1 MTQRQDDTPT
11 RPTPIAAADLDGF
24 RKDPRD
30 GARFATVR
38 SALRA
43 GGQGELLAEV
53 CELRAPFEPN
63 PSKAA
68 DLWAEAGE
76 VRAVLGHAAAAERDL
91 RAACALDPA
100 HEQAAARLVETFL
113 TTGRPAEAGD
123 VLEAELDELTKRA
136 EANPGKA
143 KTDRAGTTRRA
154 ARHRTAAALWDQQL
168 GRIDRALAHWQ
179 AAWRLEP
186 ERTDALAAA
195 RALYAS
201 LGDDA
206 MVAKLYRA
214 ELDVLGDKAP
224 PVGRAKLWLAL
235 AKVELRRG
243 DGKAA
248 AAAADR
254 AVRLDAEAAAARE
267 LLAEIYGS
275 PAWAATADDP
285 AAGARKASE
294 LYGELGRAAFAAG
307 DASAGLGYLRRAV
320 GADPYH
326 AGAATALEA
335 ALRAAERWDEL
346 DRLLA
351 QRAALAAYAGADD
364 ERRALVA
371 QRVELFERQRP
382 DRGQLITALTEL
394 ASLEPPRG
402 PAATRLRTLLRE
414 DQRFAEL
421 IAQHE
426 RDLAGLGGEPAAQV
440 AELLELATLVRD
452 HGQDKDRA
460 AELLHQALSLDPTND
475 DALARYV
482 EHFRERRDFRGLCDL
497 YEFSLDN
504 AREAGAATGELV
516 RRLEEIAQIC
526 ELRLGDV
533 PRALDAWRR
542 IEELEP
548 GGPKAREAIRRLS
561 GRAKQWEQL
570 VAVLEGE
577 AAAAATGGERAD
589 TLRRIATTYRERQV
603 EPRRAIALYE
613 EVLELRPDDEVAPKA
628 LIELYEREGDDAG
641 LARTLRRQLE
651 LDARRLGD
659 DPAVRAGAPR
669 EWPVGKRIERLTA
682 LRKLA
687 TMCETRLGDV
697 DGVVYA
703 ASGVLEIIPGD
714 RDALD
719 RMARAL
725 EQAGDK
731 KRLIQTLEYHAAAAT
746 GPAERAKIMR
756 RLARMAV
763 DDGDHARALERWE
776 QALKAA
782 PTDEE
787 ALAAVADLYE
797 AAQRWGELAAVLE
810 RLDLVRYPPTAAAPE
825 PGSAAAALRAR
836 DLTRY
841 AVIVDDKLGDGQRA
855 IKAWERLRE
864 VTPRDRAALEALA
877 RLYRGAARY
886 RELAD
891 LLAVHA
897 EVYAV
902 DDLAKATAAARERA
916 SVLADRLGATDE
928 ACKQLERL
936 VAELAPTDLDAHSL
950 LRRLYEA
957 RGDFQSA
964 VRIAER
970 ELYLLAEPAAKI
982 ARALEI
988 GVTCRDRLG
997 DAARA
1002 LQAYERVLA
1011 IDPHHDEALAA
1022 AAELHERLGDLKGA
1036 LAVLERRLARTEER
1050 RTRRGLHQRIATLT
1064 AEKLGDHRGGM
1075 KAWRRAHDEAPEP
1088 STLAE
1093 LRRAAEAYGLW
1104 RELAEVYDGERK
1116 RLAGAGDPAALVA
1129 IDRELAAVCER
1140 RLSDRP
1146 RAMAA
1151 LSEALAAT
1159 PRDRDLLAEL
1169 ERLAAEADQRPLW
1182 RQVVDGHDLAL
1193 RANGGAARA
1202 ELHANKARLLDDKLG
1217 DPKAAA
1223 AELLAAFAWDPDRE
1237 DTRTA
1242 LYKLAGKSRTWADV
1256 LAVETALAERATGG
1270 ERLAALRRRAQ
1281 VIEEQQKDL
1290 PRAFRGHLV
1299 GFMLAPEDADTLAHL
1314 WRLARAIGKYRD
1326 IDRTPKP
1333 EPPAAPIQLE
1343 RELPP
1348 PEPVGR
1354 AAAATEEL
1362 VLPDSGD
1369 LVDDDDLAEFG
1380 DLSVGDS
1387 TQPLDIDELLPPAQ
1401 ALAKASAPPPPTGK
1415 PRLPP
1420 PPPRPPKIVPR
1431 TQPPPAPRKAQAA
1444 VRRPPLPQLPHRPFE
1459 SPWEELAA
1467 AYDLLP
1473 ATDGDA
1479 KVRWLYRAA
1488 EAWENGAREVGRAF
1502 DTLARALE
1510 LARRGPTGDAEAR
1523 ARLHRFAG
1531 DHDTW
1536 DRLAALYEGLAED
1549 THTPAA
1555 AVELL
1560 MEVAA
1565 IRERQGAGPRAEAQ
1579 YRRILGMRPDDRV
1592 ARGKLEAL
1600 YRAGQR
1606 WVELAASLEE
1616 RTDPRLGTAAPEAER
1631 PTLLRELAAIYDGH
1645 LGHPHDAIDT
1655 LERLRTLAPTEVAVL
1670 RELGALYGKVGRW
1683 SKVIEAHAKI
1693 VEVADGTPEA
1703 REALRAIAQVYES
1716 ELELP
1721 ERAIEHYQQLVGQWP
1736 DDLDALAALDRLCQ
1750 GAARWTE
1757 LAEVLR
1763 RRAALAAAP
1772 TERAALLAR
1781 RAQILS
1787 DWLGAPEEA
1796 AAALRHARTIAPGDP
1811 ALTEQLL
1818 AALIAAGRHREA
1830 VAVIEGRLEGLG
1842 PEAAA
1847 GERAALH
1854 LRLAQLRLDG
1864 LGDTAG
1870 ARAAVGAALALVPT
1884 HPTALAMLARLADGD
1899 DDPRIFVDAKL
1910 REAEAA
1916 TDDEARVAA
1925 LYDAGVALRDRVGD
1939 TAGARAAFER
1949 VVAVRPYH
1957 ADAVWA
1963 LAGLIE
1969 QGGDPDSAAK
1979 LLEQRLGDD
1988 ALAAP
1993 ERARI
1998 LTQLAALARAGGIEL
2013 VAERRMLEALAADP
2027 GCTPAVIALADLY
2040 ADASRWDDLELFLR
2054 GALSDGVPG
2063 APPII
2068 TAELHRRLAA
2078 CYERLGRD
2086 DDAYETLLTADRL
2099 HRGHIGVKL
2108 ALGEN
2113 RYKAKRWREAALHLG
2128 ALATH
2133 DEAPRHAAE
2142 VAVGLYHAALAEIRS
2157 LRPEKAPA
2165 LYARA
2170 LELRPS
2176 FGPALSAMAE
2186 LALEANQ
2193 PARAYEF
2200 LARQATATDEPGERL
2215 RLFEAL
2221 GDMALQMLSDE
2232 DKALV
2237 CYQAA
2242 VGAANP
2248 LDARHLPL
2256 LEKLLE
2262 RQDLAGDHGGAA
2274 RTAELMA
2281 AFGANGPDRA
2291 ARLDRAARDYLV
2303 AGDRE
2308 RARDASARAVAAD
2321 PYSLDAVELASELA
2335 LAAGDVDGATDMLGR
2350 FLSGKDDGAA
2360 ADRPRRAALWLRL
2373 GEARRE
2379 RGDAKSAHAAFE
2391 RAIAVAPR
2399 AEAAT
2404 AARQAL
2410 LPVLAADPTR
2420 RAELCELRRA
2430 LAETAGRAA
2439 EVAAWSDELRRA
2451 ERTDEAAAALDLA
2464 VALGATPDLHQTAFR
2479 TIHPARAMAADE
2491 PYRGSLDA
2499 EARARFLHDPDLD
2512 RLGPIFATL
2521 AEAAGQLWPD
2531 PDEALARAEVRAARR
2546 IAGSSSP
2553 AALAFVRIAAA
2564 LGCGPASLY
2573 ATDDP
2578 AAPELRLVCAGTP
2591 IVVFGP
2597 RASAAVDP
2605 ARRFALGTI
2614 AELTRPERAVVA
2626 GQPPAEVATLLAS
2639 LVRGFAAPALHGA
2652 VARWVGD
2659 PDVQRARDEA
2669 LRGALPVRLRQRFEQ
2684 LFAEL
2689 PADALDLHRHRAA
2702 LARVAERAGLL
2713 VSGDCAAA
2721 LVEPTGGP
2729 AAVVRTVTDPDYP
2742 ALRARL
2748 GVAVA

>member
-1193 RANGGAARA
+1193 RAIGGAARA

-1354 AAAATEEL
+1354 VAAATEEL
-1362 VLPDSGD
+1362 ALPDSGD

-1420 PPPRPPKIVPR
+1420 PPPRPAEDRAAHPAAAGAAQGPGR
-1431 TQPPPAPRKAQAA
+1431 GPPPA
-1444 VRRPPLPQLPHRPFE
+1444 
-1459 SPWEELAA
+1459 AA
-1467 AYDLLP
+1467 AAP
-1473 ATDGDA
+1473 APALRVAVG
-1479 KVRWLYRAA
+1479 
-1488 EAWENGAREVGRAF
+1488 GAGRRLRPVAGHRRRRQGALAVSRRRGLGERRSRGRAR
-1502 DTLARALE
+1502 LRYPGPRPRAG
-1510 LARRGPTGDAEAR
+1510 AAWADRRRRGPG
-1523 ARLHRFAG
+1523 
-1531 DHDTW
+1531 
-1536 DRLAALYEGLAED
+1536 
-1549 THTPAA
+1549 AA
-1555 AVELL
+1555 ASVRRRSRHLGSPGRA
-1560 MEVAA
+1560 V
-1565 IRERQGAGPRAEAQ
+1565 RGPGR
-1579 YRRILGMRPDDRV
+1579 
-1592 ARGKLEAL
+1592 
-1600 YRAGQR
+1600 
-1606 WVELAASLEE
+1606 
-1616 RTDPRLGTAAPEAER
+1616 
-1631 PTLLRELAAIYDGH
+1631 
-1645 LGHPHDAIDT
+1645 GHPHPGG
-1655 LERLRTLAPTEVAVL
+1655 RGRAP
-1670 RELGALYGKVGRW
+1670 
-1683 SKVIEAHAKI
+1683 
-1693 VEVADGTPEA
+1693 DGGGGDP
-1703 REALRAIAQVYES
+1703 RA
-1716 ELELP
+1716 P
-1721 ERAIEHYQQLVGQWP
+1721 G
-1736 DDLDALAALDRLCQ
+1736 
-1750 GAARWTE
+1750 
-1757 LAEVLR
+1757 
-1763 RRAALAAAP
+1763 RRAAGRGAVPPDPRDAP
-1772 TERAALLAR
+1772 RRSRGPRQAR
-1781 RAQILS
+1781 GPVPR
-1787 DWLGAPEEA
+1787 
-1796 AAALRHARTIAPGDP
+1796 RP
-1811 ALTEQLL
+1811 ALGR
-1818 AALIAAGRHREA
+1818 AGGVSRGAHRSAAGHR
-1830 VAVIEGRLEGLG
+1830 
-1842 PEAAA
+1842 
-1847 GERAALH
+1847 
-1854 LRLAQLRLDG
+1854 
-1864 LGDTAG
+1864 G
-1870 ARAAVGAALALVPT
+1870 ARGRTP
-1884 HPTALAMLARLADGD
+1884 
-1899 DDPRIFVDAKL
+1899 DA
-1910 REAEAA
+1910 
-1916 TDDEARVAA
+1916 
-1925 LYDAGVALRDRVGD
+1925 
-1939 TAGARAAFER
+1939 
-1949 VVAVRPYH
+1949 P
-1957 ADAVWA
+1957 
-1963 LAGLIE
+1963 
-1969 QGGDPDSAAK
+1969 
-1979 LLEQRLGDD
+1979 
-1988 ALAAP
+1988 
-1993 ERARI
+1993 
-1998 LTQLAALARAGGIEL
+1998 ARAGGDL
-2013 VAERRMLEALAADP
+2013 RRSPRPPPRRDRHPRA
-2027 GCTPAVIALADLY
+2027 PAHV
-2040 ADASRWDDLELFLR
+2040 
-2054 GALSDGVPG
+2054 G
-2063 APPII
+2063 
-2068 TAELHRRLAA
+2068 
-2078 CYERLGRD
+2078 
-2086 DDAYETLLTADRL
+2086 ADRG
-2099 HRGHIGVKL
+2099 R
-2108 ALGEN
+2108 
-2113 RYKAKRWREAALHLG
+2113 
-2128 ALATH
+2128 
-2133 DEAPRHAAE
+2133 
-2142 VAVGLYHAALAEIRS
+2142 
-2157 LRPEKAPA
+2157 
-2165 LYARA
+2165 
-2170 LELRPS
+2170 
-2176 FGPALSAMAE
+2176 
-2186 LALEANQ
+2186 
-2193 PARAYEF
+2193 
-2200 LARQATATDEPGERL
+2200 
-2215 RLFEAL
+2215 
-2221 GDMALQMLSDE
+2221 
-2232 DKALV
+2232 
-2237 CYQAA
+2237 
-2242 VGAANP
+2242 
-2248 LDARHLPL
+2248 
-2256 LEKLLE
+2256 
-2262 RQDLAGDHGGAA
+2262 GAA
-2274 RTAELMA
+2274 RARRALRQGRAVEQ
-2281 AFGANGPDRA
+2281 GHRGPRQDR
-2291 ARLDRAARDYLV
+2291 RGRRRNPRGPRGPARDRPGL
-2303 AGDRE
+2303 RE
-2308 RARDASARAVAAD
+2308 RARV
-2321 PYSLDAVELASELA
+2321 
-2335 LAAGDVDGATDMLGR
+2335 
-2350 FLSGKDDGAA
+2350 
-2360 ADRPRRAALWLRL
+2360 
-2373 GEARRE
+2373 
-2379 RGDAKSAHAAFE
+2379 
-2391 RAIAVAPR
+2391 
-2399 AEAAT
+2399 
-2404 AARQAL
+2404 
-2410 LPVLAADPTR
+2410 
-2420 RAELCELRRA
+2420 
-2430 LAETAGRAA
+2430 
-2439 EVAAWSDELRRA
+2439 
-2451 ERTDEAAAALDLA
+2451 
-2464 VALGATPDLHQTAFR
+2464 
-2479 TIHPARAMAADE
+2479 
-2491 PYRGSLDA
+2491 
-2499 EARARFLHDPDLD
+2499 ARARD
-2512 RLGPIFATL
+2512 R
-2521 AEAAGQLWPD
+2521 
-2531 PDEALARAEVRAARR
+2531 ALPAARR
-2546 IAGSSSP
+2546 P
-2553 AALAFVRIAAA
+2553 
-2564 LGCGPASLY
+2564 
-2573 ATDDP
+2573 
-2578 AAPELRLVCAGTP
+2578 
-2591 IVVFGP
+2591 
-2597 RASAAVDP
+2597 
-2605 ARRFALGTI
+2605 
-2614 AELTRPERAVVA
+2614 
-2626 GQPPAEVATLLAS
+2626 
-2639 LVRGFAAPALHGA
+2639 
-2652 VARWVGD
+2652 VAR
-2659 PDVQRARDEA
+2659 
-2669 LRGALPVRLRQRFEQ
+2669 
-2684 LFAEL
+2684 
-2689 PADALDLHRHRAA
+2689 
-2702 LARVAERAGLL
+2702 
-2713 VSGDCAAA
+2713 
-2721 LVEPTGGP
+2721 
-2729 AAVVRTVTDPDYP
+2729 
-2742 ALRARL
+2742 
-2748 GVAVA
+2748 

>member
-1 MTQRQDDTPT
+1 
-11 RPTPIAAADLDGF
+11 
-24 RKDPRD
+24 
-30 GARFATVR
+30 
-38 SALRA
+38 
-43 GGQGELLAEV
+43 
-53 CELRAPFEPN
+53 
-63 PSKAA
+63 
-68 DLWAEAGE
+68 
-76 VRAVLGHAAAAERDL
+76 
-91 RAACALDPA
+91 
-100 HEQAAARLVETFL
+100 
-113 TTGRPAEAGD
+113 
-123 VLEAELDELTKRA
+123 
-136 EANPGKA
+136 
-143 KTDRAGTTRRA
+143 
-154 ARHRTAAALWDQQL
+154 
-168 GRIDRALAHWQ
+168 
-179 AAWRLEP
+179 
-186 ERTDALAAA
+186 
-195 RALYAS
+195 
-201 LGDDA
+201 
-206 MVAKLYRA
+206 
-214 ELDVLGDKAP
+214 
-224 PVGRAKLWLAL
+224 
-235 AKVELRRG
+235 
-243 DGKAA
+243 
-248 AAAADR
+248 
-254 AVRLDAEAAAARE
+254 
-267 LLAEIYGS
+267 
-275 PAWAATADDP
+275 
-285 AAGARKASE
+285 
-294 LYGELGRAAFAAG
+294 
-307 DASAGLGYLRRAV
+307 
-320 GADPYH
+320 
-326 AGAATALEA
+326 
-335 ALRAAERWDEL
+335 
-346 DRLLA
+346 
-351 QRAALAAYAGADD
+351 
-364 ERRALVA
+364 
-371 QRVELFERQRP
+371 
-382 DRGQLITALTEL
+382 
-394 ASLEPPRG
+394 
-402 PAATRLRTLLRE
+402 
-414 DQRFAEL
+414 
-421 IAQHE
+421 
-426 RDLAGLGGEPAAQV
+426 
-440 AELLELATLVRD
+440 
-452 HGQDKDRA
+452 
-460 AELLHQALSLDPTND
+460 
-475 DALARYV
+475 
-482 EHFRERRDFRGLCDL
+482 
-497 YEFSLDN
+497 
-504 AREAGAATGELV
+504 
-516 RRLEEIAQIC
+516 
-526 ELRLGDV
+526 
-533 PRALDAWRR
+533 
-542 IEELEP
+542 
-548 GGPKAREAIRRLS
+548 
-561 GRAKQWEQL
+561 
-570 VAVLEGE
+570 
-577 AAAAATGGERAD
+577 
-589 TLRRIATTYRERQV
+589 
-603 EPRRAIALYE
+603 
-613 EVLELRPDDEVAPKA
+613 
-628 LIELYEREGDDAG
+628 
-641 LARTLRRQLE
+641 
-651 LDARRLGD
+651 
-659 DPAVRAGAPR
+659 
-669 EWPVGKRIERLTA
+669 
-682 LRKLA
+682 
-687 TMCETRLGDV
+687 
-697 DGVVYA
+697 
-703 ASGVLEIIPGD
+703 
-714 RDALD
+714 
-719 RMARAL
+719 
-725 EQAGDK
+725 
-731 KRLIQTLEYHAAAAT
+731 
-746 GPAERAKIMR
+746 
-756 RLARMAV
+756 
-763 DDGDHARALERWE
+763 
-776 QALKAA
+776 
-782 PTDEE
+782 
-787 ALAAVADLYE
+787 
-797 AAQRWGELAAVLE
+797 
-810 RLDLVRYPPTAAAPE
+810 
-825 PGSAAAALRAR
+825 
-836 DLTRY
+836 
-841 AVIVDDKLGDGQRA
+841 
-855 IKAWERLRE
+855 
-864 VTPRDRAALEALA
+864 
-877 RLYRGAARY
+877 
-886 RELAD
+886 
-891 LLAVHA
+891 
-897 EVYAV
+897 
-902 DDLAKATAAARERA
+902 
-916 SVLADRLGATDE
+916 
-928 ACKQLERL
+928 
-936 VAELAPTDLDAHSL
+936 
-950 LRRLYEA
+950 
-957 RGDFQSA
+957 
-964 VRIAER
+964 
-970 ELYLLAEPAAKI
+970 
-982 ARALEI
+982 
-988 GVTCRDRLG
+988 
-997 DAARA
+997 
-1002 LQAYERVLA
+1002 
-1011 IDPHHDEALAA
+1011 
-1022 AAELHERLGDLKGA
+1022 
-1036 LAVLERRLARTEER
+1036 
-1050 RTRRGLHQRIATLT
+1050 
-1064 AEKLGDHRGGM
+1064 
-1075 KAWRRAHDEAPEP
+1075 
-1088 STLAE
+1088 
-1093 LRRAAEAYGLW
+1093 
-1104 RELAEVYDGERK
+1104 
-1116 RLAGAGDPAALVA
+1116 
-1129 IDRELAAVCER
+1129 
-1140 RLSDRP
+1140 
-1146 RAMAA
+1146 
-1151 LSEALAAT
+1151 
-1159 PRDRDLLAEL
+1159 
-1169 ERLAAEADQRPLW
+1169 
-1182 RQVVDGHDLAL
+1182 
-1193 RANGGAARA
+1193 
-1202 ELHANKARLLDDKLG
+1202 
-1217 DPKAAA
+1217 
-1223 AELLAAFAWDPDRE
+1223 
-1237 DTRTA
+1237 
-1242 LYKLAGKSRTWADV
+1242 
-1256 LAVETALAERATGG
+1256 
-1270 ERLAALRRRAQ
+1270 
-1281 VIEEQQKDL
+1281 
-1290 PRAFRGHLV
+1290 
-1299 GFMLAPEDADTLAHL
+1299 
-1314 WRLARAIGKYRD
+1314 
-1326 IDRTPKP
+1326 
-1333 EPPAAPIQLE
+1333 
-1343 RELPP
+1343 
-1348 PEPVGR
+1348 
-1354 AAAATEEL
+1354 
-1362 VLPDSGD
+1362 
-1369 LVDDDDLAEFG
+1369 
-1380 DLSVGDS
+1380 
-1387 TQPLDIDELLPPAQ
+1387 
-1401 ALAKASAPPPPTGK
+1401 
-1415 PRLPP
+1415 
-1420 PPPRPPKIVPR
+1420 
-1431 TQPPPAPRKAQAA
+1431 
-1444 VRRPPLPQLPHRPFE
+1444 
-1459 SPWEELAA
+1459 
-1467 AYDLLP
+1467 
-1473 ATDGDA
+1473 
-1479 KVRWLYRAA
+1479 
-1488 EAWENGAREVGRAF
+1488 
-1502 DTLARALE
+1502 
-1510 LARRGPTGDAEAR
+1510 
-1523 ARLHRFAG
+1523 
-1531 DHDTW
+1531 
-1536 DRLAALYEGLAED
+1536 
-1549 THTPAA
+1549 
-1555 AVELL
+1555 
-1560 MEVAA
+1560 
-1565 IRERQGAGPRAEAQ
+1565 
-1579 YRRILGMRPDDRV
+1579 
-1592 ARGKLEAL
+1592 
-1600 YRAGQR
+1600 
-1606 WVELAASLEE
+1606 
-1616 RTDPRLGTAAPEAER
+1616 
-1631 PTLLRELAAIYDGH
+1631 
-1645 LGHPHDAIDT
+1645 
-1655 LERLRTLAPTEVAVL
+1655 
-1670 RELGALYGKVGRW
+1670 
-1683 SKVIEAHAKI
+1683 
-1693 VEVADGTPEA
+1693 
-1703 REALRAIAQVYES
+1703 
-1716 ELELP
+1716 LP

-2193 PARAYEF
+2193 PAKAYEF